1 MPDKGIDDTQA
12 YLKGKNTL
20 FVFKIIFRTTYH
32 PWFNGNQ
39 NSEQQKK
46 KKKKKHK
53 KKKKQKKKK
62 KKKKKKNK

>member
-1 MPDKGIDDTQA
+1 MPDKGMDDTQA

-39 NSEQQKK
+39 NIEQQKQK
-46 KKKKKHK
+46 TKT
-53 KKKKQKKKK
+53 KQKTTTTKTQTNKKPLRTF
-62 KKKKKKNK
+62 